1 MFSERRIQR
10 DIVISG
16 KKGLEEVTVEEE
28 PSAEGGS
35 KEEGVY

>member
-1 MFSERRIQR
+1 M
-10 DIVISG
+10 VIYG

-35 KEEGVY
+35 KEEGAY